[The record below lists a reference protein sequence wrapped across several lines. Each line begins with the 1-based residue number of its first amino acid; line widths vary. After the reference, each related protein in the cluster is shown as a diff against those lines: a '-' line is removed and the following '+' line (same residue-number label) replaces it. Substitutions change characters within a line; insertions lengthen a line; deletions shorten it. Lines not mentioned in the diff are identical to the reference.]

1 MSKEDKSSGRQLV
14 VPQAGIV
21 RSFHPSFLHALG
33 SEATHQTF
41 THIEQKRITSDLFNV
56 QIDDLQIRIVLNFL
70 AFNIEI

>member
-1 MSKEDKSSGRQLV
+1 MPPV
-14 VPQAGIV
+14 GIA
-21 RSFHPSFLHALG
+21 RSFLPSSLHALG

-41 THIEQKRITSDLFNV
+41 THIEQKRITSDLFYV